1 MSKFKKNKLVQFETS
16 EGDEYYAY
24 MVWDI
29 VTIAKGNP
37 YKQPRLMIRDADEYL
52 KGIEEPVKSEL
63 KGFFDRCKKEEKERE
78 EHVFSI
84 YKSGNRSA
92 FMV

>member
-1 MSKFKKNKLVQFETS
+1 MSKFEKNKVVQFETS

-29 VTIAKGNP
+29 VTIARGSPWLVISDTDK
-37 YKQPRLMIRDADEYL
+37 YL
-52 KGIEEPVKSEL
+52 EDVEEPVKSEL
-63 KGFFDRCKKEEKERE
+63 KGFFDRCKKEEAERS

-84 YKSGNRSA
+84 YKSGNYSA
-92 FMV
+92 FAR